1 MLEKDNGTNNWW
13 SRPCGARDVLVLAM
27 PLVISTAS
35 WTVMNFVDRMFLLWH
50 STRAMA
56 AAMPAGMLYF
66 SLLCFPLGLAT
77 YVNTF
82 VAQYEGAG
90 QYGRIGAA
98 VWQGVRIG
106 LFATPL
112 FLLTIPLAPW
122 VFALAGHEPP
132 ICSSSATPRV
142 PTRPSSHGSAR

>member
-1 MLEKDNGTNNWW
+1 MLGTDNGTNNWW

-66 SLLCFPLGLAT
+66 SMLFCQQRTLFPERPPSA
-77 YVNTF
+77 
-82 VAQYEGAG
+82 EH
-90 QYGRIGAA
+90 
-98 VWQGVRIG
+98 
-106 LFATPL
+106 PL
-112 FLLTIPLAPW
+112 
-122 VFALAGHEPP
+122 
-132 ICSSSATPRV
+132 
-142 PTRPSSHGSAR
+142 